1 MRMTPLHQWAQ
12 EKTGGLPIEA
22 WQLKKLRDTLTLA
35 RNSLFYRE
43 RLPGTMPEHI
53 ADIRRLPLMEMGTMV
68 RQEQQL
74 LCVPP
79 QEIQRIVTIWTS
91 GTTGRPKRLYFTA
104 QDLELTIDF
113 FARGLPT
120 LVKPGD
126 VMAVMMPCRVTSGV
140 GDLICRGLKRIPVDA
155 VPWGPL
161 TSFAETKAML
171 QDKNVT
177 SIVGMPAQVLALTR
191 YLAIT
196 NAKTSLQ
203 SVLLSADNISPAM
216 VRELKER
223 GLQVYLHFGMTETGY
238 GCAIDCDAHAG
249 QHIREPDLLVEIVD
263 PITGQPMPDGHW
275 GEIVITTLTRRGM
288 PLIRYRTGDYSR
300 ILPGTCPCGS
310 TLRRLDNVHGRWND
324 GLVLPKGT
332 LRMPALD
339 QALFAFPQVMDFSV
353 HYTNGLLSL
362 YLATFSGMPA
372 LTEDAVRKALAPIFP
387 LTGVEIAIEIEPCD
401 EYVPL
406 HQTKRS
412 FATEGGAS

>member
-203 SVLLSADNISPAM
+203 SVLLSADNISPVM

-275 GEIVITTLTRRGM
+275 GEIVITTLTRRGYAPH
-288 PLIRYRTGDYSR
+288 PLPHRRLLPHTAGHLSLRKYAAPPRQRPRTLERRAGFAQRHPEDACAGSSFVCVSTGDGLFRSLYKRFIIFVSCYFFR
-300 ILPGTCPCGS
+300 HACPDRGCGA
-310 TLRRLDNVHGRWND
+310 
-324 GLVLPKGT
+324 KGT
-332 LRMPALD
+332 GANL
-339 QALFAFPQVMDFSV
+339 SV
-353 HYTNGLLSL
+353 DR
-362 YLATFSGMPA
+362 SG
-372 LTEDAVRKALAPIFP
+372 D
-387 LTGVEIAIEIEPCD
+387 
-401 EYVPL
+401 
-406 HQTKRS
+406 S
-412 FATEGGAS
+412 N